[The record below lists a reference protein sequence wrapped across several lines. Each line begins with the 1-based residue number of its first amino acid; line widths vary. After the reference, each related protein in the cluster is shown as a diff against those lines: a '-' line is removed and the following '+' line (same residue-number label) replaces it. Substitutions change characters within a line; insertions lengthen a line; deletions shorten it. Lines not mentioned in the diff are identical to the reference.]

1 MASASA
7 IFVEVHNKR
16 YVLAAEAPICKE
28 PLLGEFGQFSLRPAA
43 AQVLAGTYNY
53 VSVDQ
58 ATADKFASA
67 TDIRSLIPENSVS
80 TTVMP
85 GDWRYYWQNAKE
97 NTSSSESGLHF
108 GHYKA
113 ITTSTYLTHFHA
125 AKTTVALHLGT
136 SVDRGRRGVTV
147 MLEKE
152 LGKNLASKLR
162 AILLMEA
169 DFNAANKLIYGNR
182 LGAIEEM
189 KFFLRTAFGDSSTF
203 AGGGIHYKTPGMCQ
217 GNGAAPAA

>member
-43 AQVLAGTYNY
+43 AQVLAG
-53 VSVDQ
+53 
-58 ATADKFASA
+58 KFASA

-147 MLEKE
+147 IDAREGTRNQ
-152 LGKNLASKLR
+152 LGL
-162 AILLMEA
+162 
-169 DFNAANKLIYGNR
+169 
-182 LGAIEEM
+182 
-189 KFFLRTAFGDSSTF
+189 
-203 AGGGIHYKTPGMCQ
+203 
-217 GNGAAPAA
+217 